1 MPAIEQDEL
10 EQIEGALRK
19 RGFRRD
25 DLLLHDCE
33 SCNEHAVATYVIA
46 GRGGGRDI
54 GLCLA
59 CGKARSWRTAAGAN
73 ERVEDATFDLK
84 TFLR

>member
-1 MPAIEQDEL
+1 MPIDQYEL
-10 EQIEGALRK
+10 DRLEDRLRK

-25 DLLLHDCE
+25 DVLMHDCE
-33 SCNEHAVATYVIA
+33 SCNEHAVATYVIS

-54 GLCLA
+54 SLCLA
-59 CGKARSWRTAAGAN
+59 CGKARSWRSGSGL
-73 ERVEDATFDLK
+73 ESRVEDANFDLE